1 MNNLN
6 SFSVDAGAET
16 AIVGVER
23 EGEAKTDTF
32 EAGRAEAGILAL
44 GIALGL
50 TDGGVVAFSS
60 EGAELLE
67 REDLWE
73 PLADLI
79 GPAAARLLATF

>member
-1 MNNLN
+1 MNSLN
-6 SFSVDAGAET
+6 SSSVDAGAGT

-23 EGEAKTDTF
+23 EGKAKTGAS
-32 EAGRAEAGILAL
+32 EVGRAGAGTLAT
-44 GIALGL
+44 GVALGL
-50 TDGGVVAFSS
+50 KDGGAVVFGL